1 MLIISID
8 LGCYSVKF
16 ITSKIMRKTITHQS
30 SSEVVIDL
38 DELNIQDEFA
48 LWELQ
53 FNIVRNFLANINEEY
68 RLILNA
74 PSDLFT
80 TRFVQVPVTN
90 RKKAQLMIPFQL
102 EEDLPYGLSQAHM
115 GMILHPQKKV
125 TEALVAITQ
134 SEQFTPFFE
143 KMIAND
149 VSPNVLTTQVSLYE
163 NYILNTTQPTS
174 NAFCILDIGHHTTY
188 AYFFYHKKLV
198 SVHTSFIAGKTISET
213 ISENYNIDME
223 EATIYKHQNCFFL
236 TSDQLDK
243 VEESQRYFAQLM
255 HKTMQPLI
263 AEIRRWELGFR
274 ITHGLQVREVLLT
287 GGSSNIKNIS
297 SYMTEELGIDVN
309 YFNSYELV
317 NTDKIDHDQKQLRK
331 FNNANLQTI
340 CYPRKSKIINLLH
353 GQFAI
358 KGVMDLP
365 LHSFAFIATRAC
377 ALTFLILIGMIIEN
391 YFIHT
396 NIDSADKVIKSLTK
410 NRILNLTNRQKR
422 LALSKPKVLHQK
434 LKSKN
439 RLIKQEVKSL
449 QSAVEINA
457 LSSLVKISNI
467 IKDSKAQIIQFNG
480 TSMSDFTVV
489 ISGED
494 TKQLE
499 ELNLSLNA
507 SNFNDIFID
516 FDEQNKKITMTASE

>member
-1 MLIISID
+1 M
-8 LGCYSVKF
+8 
-16 ITSKIMRKTITHQS
+16 HQS
-30 SSEVVIDL
+30 MREVVIDM

-53 FNIVRNFLANINEEY
+53 FSIVKDFLENVEEEY
-68 RLILNA
+68 RLIINA
-74 PSDLFT
+74 PNDLFT

-90 RKKAQLMIPFQL
+90 RKKAQLMVPFQL
-102 EEDLPYGLSQAHM
+102 EEDLPYTISQAHM
-115 GMILHPQKKV
+115 AMVLHPQKKS
-125 TEALVAITQ
+125 TDALVAITQ
-134 SEQFTPFFE
+134 SEQFTPFFD

-149 VSPNVLTTQVSLYE
+149 VSPKVLTTQVSLYE

-174 NAFCILDIGHHTTY
+174 SAFCILDIGHHTTY
-188 AYFFYHKKLV
+188 AYFFYQKKLV

-213 ISENYNIDME
+213 ISENYNIDMD

-236 TSDQLDK
+236 TSDQLENVDK
-243 VEESQRYFAQLM
+243 HQRHFAKLM

-274 ITHGLQVREVLLT
+274 ISHGLQVREVLLT

-297 SYMTEELGIDVN
+297 GYMTEELGIDVK
-309 YFNSYELV
+309 YFNSFDAI
-317 NTDKIDHDQKQLRK
+317 NTDKVENDKKQLRK

-365 LHSFAFIATRAC
+365 LHSFAYIATRAS
-377 ALTFLILIGMIIEN
+377 AITILIIIGMMIEN
-391 YFIHT
+391 YFIHS
-396 NIDSADKVIKSLTK
+396 NIDSADKVIQSLTK

-457 LSSLVKISNI
+457 ISPLVKISNLI
-467 IKDSKAQIIQFNG
+467 RGSKAQIIQFNA
-480 TSMSDFTVV
+480 TSMSDFTVIV
-489 ISGED
+489 SSQDIKELE
-494 TKQLE
+494 QLSST
-499 ELNLSLNA
+499 LNT
-507 SNFNDIFID
+507 SNFKDIFID
-516 FDEQNKKITMTASE
+516 FDEENKKLTMTASE